1 MIARVLA
8 ALVVAA
14 PLFVAAA
21 PASLCAGGET
31 AYFECAMASGKL
43 LAVCGALPE
52 RLQYRFGRPGA
63 VELAHPAA
71 ADEGPK
77 TLLIARYHRY
87 RTDRLALRFE
97 REGVSYSV
105 FDDQEDGRRRGGV
118 EVKTVD
124 ARVRELVCTGQV
136 ASRLSELVGVVACD
150 RDSALAGGRC
160 P

>member
-1 MIARVLA
+1 
-8 ALVVAA
+8 
-14 PLFVAAA
+14 
-21 PASLCAGGET
+21 
-31 AYFECAMASGKL
+31 
-43 LAVCGALPE
+43 
-52 RLQYRFGRPGA
+52 
-63 VELAHPAA
+63 
-71 ADEGPK
+71 
-77 TLLIARYHRY
+77 LLIARYHRY

>member
-1 MIARVLA
+1 
-8 ALVVAA
+8 
-14 PLFVAAA
+14 
-21 PASLCAGGET
+21 
-31 AYFECAMASGKL
+31 MASGKL